1 MSYILDA
8 LNKSE
13 QQRGDRAQ
21 SAIVAPVNPAPPAKR
36 RLALPAILLTTA
48 LLVAWGIVQINRDEE
63 HPSSG
68 STSQVGPTTQTVP
81 TAQIH
86 PTSHISLTPQTA
98 MAPPSTASQL
108 KTSSTTPPA
117 APRQQPV
124 ASAQAQ
130 PIVPVQPPAPAT
142 LPHPVARTETSE
154 TSVRSQPKQIATQS
168 EAVPIFKPI
177 TPTSSVSRMAAPSL
191 DVPTPDVPTPDVP
204 TGQKGQAQAAQA
216 ETDILAISELPL
228 AVQQALPAIHI
239 DGHIYDDN
247 PAKRMVIINGKTY
260 REKQQITGGLKLEE
274 ITPNGVILNFQGHVF
289 HLGVFE

>member
-108 KTSSTTPPA
+108 KTSPTTPPA

-130 PIVPVQPPAPAT
+130 PIVPVQ
-142 LPHPVARTETSE
+142 
-154 TSVRSQPKQIATQS
+154 S

-177 TPTSSVSRMAAPSL
+177 TPTSSVSRMAAPSLDVPTL

>member
-108 KTSSTTPPA
+108 KTSPTTPPA

-191 DVPTPDVPTPDVP
+191 DVPTPDVPTPERSGSGRAGGNRHP
-204 TGQKGQAQAAQA
+204 CH
-216 ETDILAISELPL
+216 L
-228 AVQQALPAIHI
+228 

-274 ITPNGVILNFQGHVF
+274 ITPNGVILNFQPRFATPNPRVTKVIWKCGF
-289 HLGVFE
+289 SRAK